1 MARLSP
7 HTLALLFIIRKTG
20 SRDNRT
26 FGNTCR
32 IVVGASQQFAAKL
45 TCLHFNNLARAEG
58 LCAIFF
64 SSHQLKRGK
73 KNADSSWSV
82 STAWDLFAWHV
93 FTRDITHATQVKAK
107 VSCRL
112 PRKDVSGAR
121 SSQVW
126 GHLTRWLVPTYLH
139 LRFLPVTGV
148 ESSPAYYPKSRSRP
162 RFVSGA
168 SIYGNH

>member
-73 KNADSSWSV
+73 KKCGQQLERIDCVGLVCLARV
-82 STAWDLFAWHV
+82 YAWHN
-93 FTRDITHATQVKAK
+93 TRHPSESKSFVSPPAK
-107 VSCRL
+107 GCV
-112 PRKDVSGAR
+112 R
-121 SSQVW
+121 SK
-126 GHLTRWLVPTYLH
+126 
-139 LRFLPVTGV
+139 V
-148 ESSPAYYPKSRSRP
+148 ESSLRSSNPLVGTDVFAFTVPTGNRCWIQSRLLPEISLSAAIRL
-162 RFVSGA
+162 GG
-168 SIYGNH
+168 INLW

>member
-73 KNADSSWSV
+73 KKMR
-82 STAWDLFAWHV
+82 TAAG
-93 FTRDITHATQVKAK
+93 AY
-107 VSCRL
+107 RL
-112 PRKDVSGAR
+112 RGTCLPG
-121 SSQVW
+121 
-126 GHLTRWLVPTYLH
+126 TC
-139 LRFLPVTGV
+139 LRVT
-148 ESSPAYYPKSRSRP
+148 
-162 RFVSGA
+162 
-168 SIYGNH
+168 